1 MLKFAANLTMMFN
14 EVPFLERFEAA
25 AKAGFKGVEYLF
37 PYDFE
42 PAVLKAALDKNQL
55 TQVLFNMPPGD
66 WAQGDRG
73 LACLPDRV
81 TAFQEGVHEAI
92 RYANVLQCHQIH
104 AMAGLVPADANV
116 LEYEQTYIK
125 NIQYAADHCAAHDL
139 RFLIEPIN
147 LRDMPRYFLTTQK
160 QAEALLVKINRPN
173 VFIQLD
179 LYHCQIMEG
188 DLMKTIERLGDKFC
202 HIQIASVP
210 ERHEPD
216 QGEVNY
222 AWIFKKLAE
231 CHYPGWIGC
240 EYRPEGNTQA
250 GLTWFTPYK

>member
-139 RFLIEPIN
+139 RVLIEPIN

>member
-139 RFLIEPIN
+139 RVLIEPIN
-147 LRDMPRYFLTTQK
+147 TRDMPRYFLTTQK

>member
-14 EVPFLERFEAA
+14 EVPFLERFDAA

-73 LACLPDRV
+73 LACLYDRV
-81 TAFQEGVHEAI
+81 AAFQEGVHESI
-92 RYANVLQCHQIH
+92 RYANVLQCKQIH
-104 AMAGLVPADANV
+104 AMAGLVPPDKNV
-116 LEYEQTYIK
+116 LECEQTYIK

-139 RFLIEPIN
+139 RVLIEPIN
-147 LRDMPRYFLTTQK
+147 TRDMPCYFLTTQK

-188 DLMKTIERLGDKFC
+188 DLMKTIERLSDKFC

-231 CHYPGWIGC
+231 CQYQGWIGC

-250 GLTWFTPYK
+250 GLTWFNPYK

>member
-139 RFLIEPIN
+139 RVLI
-147 LRDMPRYFLTTQK
+147 
-160 QAEALLVKINRPN
+160 
-173 VFIQLD
+173 
-179 LYHCQIMEG
+179 
-188 DLMKTIERLGDKFC
+188 
-202 HIQIASVP
+202 
-210 ERHEPD
+210 
-216 QGEVNY
+216 
-222 AWIFKKLAE
+222 
-231 CHYPGWIGC
+231 
-240 EYRPEGNTQA
+240 
-250 GLTWFTPYK
+250 

>member
-139 RFLIEPIN
+139 RVLIEPIN

-231 CHYPGWIGC
+231 CRYPGWIGC